1 MRVRDKAA
9 WRWVLRVECDFADS
23 TGRVYSAGAAG
34 AAAGAVGLAAAGT
47 WIRMLHWRQRTVLPR
62 AAGGTDRI
70 ARQRRLGQIMRTEEL
85 DIGCSAESVYSCYR
99 AVGMAT

>member
-1 MRVRDKAA
+1 M
-9 WRWVLRVECDFADS
+9 
-23 TGRVYSAGAAG
+23 
-34 AAAGAVGLAAAGT
+34 GLAALGT

-85 DIGCSAESVYSCYR
+85 DMGYSAETVY
-99 AVGMAT
+99 